1 LYFASDGHPGMGGM
15 DLYVS
20 RMQPDGTWSEAV
32 NLGYP
37 INSSGDENSLQVFP
51 DGRTA
56 LFATDREHAGDLD
69 LWQFTLPESG
79 AADEITL
86 WRGEVIESASGLPVS
101 AVVQVLNPE
110 GENIGQQTSD
120 AEDGQFTL
128 SFPANQPVILQ
139 VEQPGYVFFSKSYD
153 ATVALDAFVQIPLDE
168 LQIGSVFILKDV
180 RFDRSSAA
188 LDTLFQPDLEQ
199 LARTL
204 LTSDLRIRIVGHTDG
219 EGSAQTNQQLSEER
233 ARSVVKYLHSLGIS
247 MDRME
252 SQGMGERSP
261 IETNETPE
269 GRARNRRTEIEVI
282 D

>member
-1 LYFASDGHPGMGGM
+1 M
-15 DLYVS
+15 
-20 RMQPDGTWSEAV
+20 
-32 NLGYP
+32 
-37 INSSGDENSLQVFP
+37 
-51 DGRTA
+51 
-56 LFATDREHAGDLD
+56 
-69 LWQFTLPESG
+69 
-79 AADEITL
+79 
-86 WRGEVIESASGLPVS
+86 
-101 AVVQVLNPE
+101 
-110 GENIGQQTSD
+110 
-120 AEDGQFTL
+120 
-128 SFPANQPVILQ
+128 
-139 VEQPGYVFFSKSYD
+139 FFSLNSYD